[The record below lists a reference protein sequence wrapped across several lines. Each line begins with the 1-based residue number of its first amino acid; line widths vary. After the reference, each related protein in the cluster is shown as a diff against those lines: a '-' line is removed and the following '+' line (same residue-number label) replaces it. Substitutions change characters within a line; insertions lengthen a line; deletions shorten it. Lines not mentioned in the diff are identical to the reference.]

1 MPPSE
6 FVHLS
11 VHTAFSLAE
20 GAIQIKDLVSRCV
33 EENMPAVGIADTG
46 NLFGAL
52 EFAVTASEAG
62 IQPIIGV
69 QLNVRRKSI
78 SGEKLHQRTQIVNSA
93 SNTVDRLILIAKNE
107 QGYLNLLDLVSK
119 SFLDSDDSELSQISF
134 EDLEKRNEGL
144 IVLTGWFSGEV
155 GKLILDDRILE
166 AEKALLNLQKVF
178 NDRLYL
184 EIQRHGIPDERLVEE
199 QLLEFAYKYD
209 IPLVATNDCYF
220 DSKDFYDAH
229 DILLCIAQSTTIS
242 NSSRKRLTSQHY
254 FKSASE
260 MAELFKDLPEA
271 VENTIAIAK
280 RCSFMPKTLDPI
292 LPKFV
297 SAGVDNEEADLRLKS
312 FAGLEKRFQEN
323 VFTMDSDEYS
333 LEEKKKLYKER
344 LQTELSIINQMGF
357 PGYFLIVADFIQW
370 AKKTG
375 IPVGPG
381 RGSGAGSLV
390 AWSLLITDLDPIRWG
405 LLFER
410 FLNPERIS
418 MPDFD
423 IDFCQE
429 RRGEVIDYVQGK
441 YGEDRVAQIITFGKL
456 QARAVLR
463 DVGRVL
469 EMPYGQVDRICKMVP
484 NNPANPMTLGE
495 AIAGDAELRKLRD
508 DDESI
513 ATLLGNGL
521 QLEGLYRNASTHA
534 AGLVI
539 GDRPLRE
546 LVPLYKD
553 TKSDMSA
560 TQFNMKWVES
570 AGLVKFDFL
579 GLKTLSVIQRA
590 TELLK
595 ERNIQFD
602 LSELPLD
609 DEKTYK
615 MIGRGDSVGVFQLE
629 SSGMRDVLKKMRPDR
644 FEDIIALVALYRPGP
659 MANIPNYIARKHGKE
674 KVDFMHEKL
683 EPVLQETY
691 GIMIYQE
698 QVQQA
703 AQQLAGYTLGGADL
717 LRRAMGKKIKSEM
730 DAQREVF
737 VEGAVRQG
745 VSSEKAASI
754 FENISAFAGYGFN
767 KSHAAAY
774 ALIAYQTAF
783 LKANFPV
790 EFMAASMT
798 FDMGNTDKLGIFR
811 QELKSLDIEVLPP
824 DINKSGPDFRV
835 ERIEGSGSLV
845 IRYALSAIKN
855 VGGPG
860 MEALENER
868 LKNGPFRDLSDFISR
883 VDAKVVNKRSM
894 ENLIRSGAF
903 DSIHNNRA
911 ELFEGL
917 DIIMRHVNATIDEG
931 KKDQHNLFSGDETTR
946 VNRVKLTSLEEW
958 PVLKKLRNEFE
969 AIGFYLTAHPLDS
982 YGEALIKNG
991 VISSSTLV
999 SELNKKGGMA
1009 RMDVAGIV
1017 SSSRIRVNQ
1026 RGNKYAF
1033 VQMSDQGGIF
1043 EVTVFS
1049 EVLSSAG
1056 DSLIPGEALLI
1067 RCDCKLENDFVRLV
1081 ASKISSLDCS
1091 LKNSIKGFKIYINDQ
1106 NTVTNL
1112 AKILERQEAGSGEIN
1127 LVVQNTNQEF
1137 DLLLPE
1143 HYELNAS
1150 LRSAVKSLP
1159 GVIEVQDF

>member
-20 GAIQIKDLVSRCV
+20 GAIQIKDLVSRCA

-78 SGEKLHQRTQIVNSA
+78 SGEKLHQRTQIVNST

-184 EIQRHGIPDERLVEE
+184 EIQRHGIADERLVEE

-754 FENISAFAGYGFN
+754 FETISAFAGYGFN

-855 VGGPG
+855 VGGSG

-868 LKNGPFRDLSDFISR
+868 LEKGPFRDLSDFISR

-911 ELFEGL
+911 ELFEEL

-1112 AKILERQEAGSGEIN
+1112 AKILERQEAGSGEIK

>member
-20 GAIQIKDLVSRCV
+20 GAIQIKDLVSRCA

-184 EIQRHGIPDERLVEE
+184 EIQRHGIADERLVEE

-271 VENTIAIAK
+271 VENTITIAK

-297 SAGVDNEEADLRLKS
+297 SAGADNEEADLRLKS

-508 DDESI
+508 EDESI

-609 DEKTYK
+609 DDKTYK

-754 FENISAFAGYGFN
+754 FETISAFAGYGFN

-811 QELKSLDIEVLPP
+811 QELKSLDIDVLPP

-982 YGEALIKNG
+982 YDEALIKNG

-1056 DSLIPGEALLI
+1056 DYLIPGEALLI

-1112 AKILERQEAGSGEIN
+1112 AKILERQEAGSGEIK

>member
-20 GAIQIKDLVSRCV
+20 GAIQIEDLVSRCA

-78 SGEKLHQRTQIVNSA
+78 SGEKLHQRTQIVNST

-184 EIQRHGIPDERLVEE
+184 EIQRHGIAGERLVEE

-242 NSSRKRLTSQHY
+242 DSSRKRLTSQHY

-260 MAELFKDLPEA
+260 MVELFKDLPEA
-271 VENTIAIAK
+271 VENTITIAK

-292 LPKFV
+292 LPKFI
-297 SAGVDNEEADLRLKS
+297 SAGADNEEADLRLKS

-595 ERNIQFD
+595 ERDIQFD

-754 FENISAFAGYGFN
+754 FETISAFAGYGFN

-1112 AKILERQEAGSGEIN
+1112 AKILERQETGSGEIN

>member
-1 MPPSE
+1 MLPSE

-78 SGEKLHQRTQIVNSA
+78 SDENLHQRTQIVNSA
-93 SNTVDRLILIAKNE
+93 ANTVDRLILIAKNE

-119 SFLDSDDSELSQISF
+119 SFLDSDDSGLPQISF

-184 EIQRHGIPDERLVEE
+184 EIQRHGSADERLVEE
-199 QLLEFAYKYD
+199 QLLEFAYQYD

-220 DSKDFYDAH
+220 DSKDLYDAH

-260 MAELFKDLPEA
+260 MVELFKDLPEA
-271 VENTIAIAK
+271 IENTITIAK

-297 SAGVDNEEADLRLKS
+297 SAGADNEEVDLRLKA

-323 VFTMDSDEYS
+323 VFTVDADEYS

-513 ATLLGNGL
+513 AILLGNGL

-590 TELLK
+590 IELLK

-615 MIGRGDSVGVFQLE
+615 MIARGDSVGVFQLE

-659 MANIPNYIARKHGKE
+659 MANIPNYIARKHGEE

-745 VSSEKAASI
+745 VSSEKAGSI
-754 FENISAFAGYGFN
+754 FETISAFAGYGFN

-811 QELKSLDIEVLPP
+811 QELKNLDIEVLPP

-868 LKNGPFRDLSDFISR
+868 LEKGPFRDLSDFISR

-894 ENLIRSGAF
+894 ENLVRSGAF

-917 DIIMRHVNATIDEG
+917 DIIMRHVNAAIDEG
-931 KKDQHNLFSGDETTR
+931 KKDQHNLFSGEETTR
-946 VNRVKLTSLEEW
+946 INQVKLTSLEEW
-958 PVLKKLRNEFE
+958 PVLTKLRNEFE
-969 AIGFYLTAHPLDS
+969 AIGFYLTAHPLDA

-991 VISSSTLV
+991 VISSSTLAY
-999 SELNKKGGMA
+999 ELNKKGGMA

-1056 DSLIPGEALLI
+1056 EALIPGEALLI

-1081 ASKISSLDCS
+1081 ANKISSLDCS
-1091 LKNSIKGFKIYINDQ
+1091 LKNSIRGFKIYINDQ

-1112 AKILERQEAGSGEIN
+1112 AKILERQETGSGEIN
-1127 LVVQNTNQEF
+1127 LVIQNTNQEF

-1143 HYELNAS
+1143 NYELTAS

>member
-20 GAIQIKDLVSRCV
+20 GAIQIKDLVSRCA

-78 SGEKLHQRTQIVNSA
+78 SGEKLHQRTQIVNST

-184 EIQRHGIPDERLVEE
+184 EIQRHGIADERLVEE

-260 MAELFKDLPEA
+260 MVELFKDLPEA
-271 VENTIAIAK
+271 VENTITIAK

-297 SAGVDNEEADLRLKS
+297 SAGADNEEVDLRLKS

-560 TQFNMKWVES
+560 TQFNMKWVEP

-754 FENISAFAGYGFN
+754 FETISAFAGYGFN

-835 ERIEGSGSLV
+835 ERIESSGSLV

-855 VGGPG
+855 VGGAG

-911 ELFEGL
+911 ELSEGL

-1112 AKILERQEAGSGEIN
+1112 AKILERQEAGSGEIK